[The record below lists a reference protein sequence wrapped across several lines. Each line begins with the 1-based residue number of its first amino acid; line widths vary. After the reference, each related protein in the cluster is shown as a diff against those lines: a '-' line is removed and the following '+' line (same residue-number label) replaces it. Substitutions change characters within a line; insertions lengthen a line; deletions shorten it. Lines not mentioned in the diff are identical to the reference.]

1 LQISSTP
8 IGEAQSHLSQEI
20 APQGERNR
28 CSIVSTI
35 DDIEHVETPP
45 LDSSARVG
53 FSILNLTGYPI
64 RYLQIWEEG
73 NRMTV
78 QYLQDGERGLL
89 NFIASKTI
97 IRDNVVIEQS
107 FKSQSHRDPHSTLNR
122 QVGHQVALQVA
133 GYHWLEGVQAD
144 SLGVRFEDIN
154 AVIGRMNLS
163 RYHSKSRIIGNSLKL
178 VAEVKP
184 FNGGRLLQ
192 LSSVFMVKNSTLHTI
207 HIRTSTS
214 SDLSSLSRPFN
225 TTPFELHPGQTF
237 NVPLGLLSQSV
248 LHSKLEAGVP
258 RSLGYLWLVP
268 ATKQTVIDDLGV
280 TGQNLGELKYTALP
294 IDLKEIAKRTQELW
308 SELSQR
314 EGFNG
319 IIPHNGIFE
328 LACDVLNDSGQMT
341 RNRKISP
348 LDPARH
354 QESPIASRNITFD
367 QFPCFRY
374 NVEVEAAT
382 HTASESLL
390 EPDPSEN
397 ENYFSLLKSKDRN
410 DEVLV
415 PPCTYTVV
423 IHPPFVVENLLP
435 MKGTFELVHANQK
448 SVLWS
453 ADINSGEIKCVH
465 TVPSEEPILL
475 LINLDFCR
483 SSEGVLVH
491 KPPNLV
497 EDRGLTDAMMK
508 GVKGLMED
516 GSDSMTDMSIV
527 LTDSVGQRLR
537 LQIENKVGGGG
548 HRKLVIYCPYWIVNT
563 SQYTLRLRNERSD
576 HLPAGTINSQRDGI
590 FPSYP
595 TFSGLEL
602 GDIRKKTQRR
612 HKNTISNLP
621 IMEEK
626 VFLGSPG
633 PLHFTR
639 EKEIELNSTVRN
651 LLRDLKFDQVLE
663 LASLFNF
670 LESADANILGT
681 QKVTAQLEDSTW
693 SKAFTLESA
702 GVNQVLSVDHA
713 DLGMLELAFKVSSA
727 PGRWAPYTKIVRFS
741 PRFVVVNK
749 LDRHARVTQS
759 NGFFSENIPIDVSP
773 GHLRPFHLPAIFGER
788 KLAVDIE
795 GPWMHSVPFAIDQL
809 GSYALK
815 LRRQTNTGNLFH
827 IVTRGNLQYD
837 VVLPN
842 GEIGIWFE
850 TDWTHK
856 QIVVR
861 SIRPKSHAAT
871 RTDIQPGDALIAIN
885 GNSIADLEFD
895 EVMKILKEQQAGIG
909 CTLTLLTVE
918 EKMRRIREN
927 AISGTDDEFAV
938 NRLTPSLSSIRSL
951 KKNELVP
958 EDHPKEIAI
967 KVEMRAV
974 DSSIFMI
981 ISDIEE
987 RPEYRVEN
995 FSSCYTLHFRQKGV
1009 GGTRWT
1015 CLDPGL
1021 SASYIWDDPMKPHRL
1036 LVRVGKNILCPNP
1049 TRPDDLSAIFENS
1062 WSGFNKD
1069 IIASV
1074 LFDEIGYNAE
1084 IPIINKESKLIAS
1097 VESEGP
1103 TKVLCISPR
1112 DSIQEDELKYG
1123 INFSNEQMMLLADLR
1138 DSLQKLFDEL
1148 TRQIILPGPA
1158 LENCVKELLEN
1169 CLKEMKEK
1177 QDQCLKV
1184 LIAQCEDRI
1193 KGDDPRSC
1201 HNLMTVETPIESI
1214 LGPVITEPN
1223 MIILHVLETAGLK
1236 EISAALSGLN
1246 EVYCEVYLRTENHD
1260 RHFRQ
1265 HQETYVNDRMI
1276 DPFWIDQTF
1285 LFKVPVTPAEPI
1297 RGYNIRVRVRSRSVV
1312 GFDTFLGE
1320 ADVQFSSLTE
1330 EQEILGWFSLKPKA
1344 SSIASSPESLQVTG
1358 SIKLRAQWIHSSQ
1371 GLLKYLLEAID
1382 RSIWL
1387 HFARN
1392 LFIGDVL
1399 C

>member
-1 LQISSTP
+1 MS
-8 IGEAQSHLSQEI
+8 EAKGHLSQEI
-20 APQGERNR
+20 TPQGDRNR

-107 FKSQSHRDPHSTLNR
+107 FKSQSHSTLNR
-122 QVGHQVALQVA
+122 QIGHQVALQVA
-133 GYHWLEGVQAD
+133 GYRWLEGVQAD
-144 SLGVRFEDIN
+144 SLGVRFEDLN
-154 AVIGRMNLS
+154 AVMGRINLT
-163 RYHSKSRIIGNSLKL
+163 RYHSKWRIIGNSLKL

-214 SDLSSLSRPFN
+214 NDASSLSQPFN
-225 TTPFELHPGQTF
+225 IIPFELHPGQTF

-248 LHSKLEAGVP
+248 LNSKGGVP

-268 ATKQTVIDDLGV
+268 GTKQTVIDDLGV
-280 TGQNLGELKYTALP
+280 TGQNIGELKYTALP
-294 IDLKEIAKRTQELW
+294 IDLKEIVNRTHEIW
-308 SELSQR
+308 SDLSQR
-314 EGFNG
+314 EGFDG
-319 IIPHNGIFE
+319 VIPHDGIFE
-328 LACDVLNDSGQMT
+328 LACDVLNDSGQIS
-341 RNRKISP
+341 RDRKISP
-348 LDPARH
+348 LTPAHR
-354 QESPIASRNITFD
+354 QESPLASRNGNFD

-382 HTASESLL
+382 HTTD
-390 EPDPSEN
+390 EPSFDDN
-397 ENYFSLLKSKDRN
+397 DQIFSLGKSRDRN
-410 DEVLV
+410 DEVLA
-415 PPCTYTVV
+415 PACTYTVV
-423 IHPPFVVENLLP
+423 IHPPFVLENLLP

-448 SVLWS
+448 TVLWS

-491 KPPNLV
+491 KPPNPI
-497 EDRGLTDAMMK
+497 EDRGLTNVMMK
-508 GVKGLMED
+508 GVKGFMED
-516 GSDSMTDMSIV
+516 GSDSLTDMSII
-527 LTDSVGQRLR
+527 LTDSNGQRLR

-563 SQYTLRLRNERSD
+563 SQYTLRLRNEKSD
-576 HLPAGTINSQRDGI
+576 SLPAGTIHSQRDGI

-602 GDIRKKTQRR
+602 GDIRIKPQRR
-612 HKNTISNLP
+612 NKNSNSLP

-670 LESADANILGT
+670 LESSDANILGT

-693 SKAFTLESA
+693 SKSFTLESA

-713 DLGMLELAFKVSSA
+713 ELGMLELAFKVNSA
-727 PGRWAPYTKIVRFS
+727 PGRWAPYTKVVRFS

-749 LDRHARVTQS
+749 LDRHARVTQI

-773 GHLRPFHLPAIFGER
+773 GHLRPFHLPAVFGER

-815 LRRQTNTGNLFH
+815 LRRQTNTGSLFH

-837 VVLPN
+837 VALPS

-861 SIRPKSHAAT
+861 SIRPKSYAAT

-885 GNSIADLEFD
+885 SNPIVDFEFD
-895 EVMKILKEQQAGIG
+895 EVMRILKDQQATTG

-927 AISGTDDEFAV
+927 AISGAEDEFAMS
-938 NRLTPSLSSIRSL
+938 RLPSNLAPTRSL
-951 KKNELVP
+951 RKTELVP

-981 ISDIEE
+981 ISDIDE

-1009 GGTRWT
+1009 GGSRWT

-1069 IIASV
+1069 IIAPV
-1074 LFDEIGYNAE
+1074 LFDEIGYKAE
-1084 IPIINKESKLIAS
+1084 IPIINKESKLIAA

-1103 TKVLCISPR
+1103 TKVLCIAPD

-1138 DSLQKLFDEL
+1138 DSLQKLADEL

-1158 LENCVKELLEN
+1158 LENCVKELLTN

-1193 KGDDPRSC
+1193 KGGDDTRNC

-1214 LGPVITEPN
+1214 LGPVISEPN

-1260 RHFRQ
+1260 QHFRQ
-1265 HQETYVNDRMI
+1265 HQETYVNDKMI
-1276 DPFWIDQTF
+1276 DPFWIDQAF

-1297 RGYNIRVRVRSRSVV
+1297 RGYNIRVRVRSRSVI
-1312 GFDTFLGE
+1312 GFDNFLGE
-1320 ADVQFSSLTE
+1320 ADVQFSSLLE
-1330 EQEILGWFSLKPKA
+1330 EQEVSGWFSLKPKS
-1344 SSIASSPESLQVTG
+1344 SSIASSPESLQVSG
-1358 SIKLRAQWIHSSQ
+1358 SIKLRAQWIHSSE

-1382 RSIWL
+1382 R
-1387 HFARN
+1387 
-1392 LFIGDVL
+1392 
-1399 C
+1399 